1 MGYSISDADDRSF
14 RLGAWHAFSAMKIM
28 LDIDLV
34 LPLNYAA
41 VLCLVGSSEH
51 GVTVQDI
58 MRDLGMTQAAASR
71 AVQRLSQGSS
81 ASKHVGVGL
90 DLITRAV
97 DPQEPRRHIY
107 TLTAAGM
114 TTLNSFLV
122 HLNKIDLCP
131 R

>member
-1 MGYSISDADDRSF
+1 MSYPLTDADDRSF
-14 RLGAWHAFSAMKIM
+14 RLGAWHAFSAMRIM

-41 VLCLVGSSEH
+41 VLCLVGSAEN
-51 GVTVQDI
+51 GLTVQDI
-58 MRDLGMTQAAASR
+58 MRDLGMTQAAAAR
-71 AVQRLSQGSS
+71 AVQRLSSGSA
-81 ASKHVGVGL
+81 ASRNVGVGL
-90 DLITRAV
+90 GLITRAF

-114 TTLNSFLV
+114 TTLNSFLA